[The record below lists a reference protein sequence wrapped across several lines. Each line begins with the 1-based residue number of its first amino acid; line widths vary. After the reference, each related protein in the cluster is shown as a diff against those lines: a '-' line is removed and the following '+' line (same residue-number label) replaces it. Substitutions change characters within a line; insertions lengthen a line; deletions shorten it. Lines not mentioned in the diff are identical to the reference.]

1 MARDSLTLRLSGDDI
16 PLADFAKAMAKLSEL
31 IAALSQELEGDDP
44 IDWTVS
50 DLERSSAIA
59 TAQGVA
65 KRIETVERVV
75 VAYEQVGE
83 ALESHAPVPYS
94 AKARAAALGITSI
107 LGGRV
112 DAVTFETVAVEKT
125 VRLRPVPTP
134 AVHDIVQ
141 KGAVRGR
148 VQTLSNRGA
157 LRFTLFDLL
166 HDKAVSCY
174 LAEGREGLMLD
185 AWGKVA
191 IVEGMVRRD
200 TFTGR
205 PVSVREVSALTV
217 QPDSP
222 SGSYRRARGA
232 VPLPPGGLL
241 PEDAIRRF
249 RDA

>member
-1 MARDSLTLRLSGDDI
+1 MG
-16 PLADFAKAMAKLSEL
+16 KLSQL
-31 IAALSQELEGDDP
+31 VAALSTELQGDDP

-59 TAQGVA
+59 TAYGLA
-65 KRIETVERVV
+65 RSPATVERVV
-75 VAYEQVGE
+75 VAFEKVGE
-83 ALESHAPVPYS
+83 ALETGAPVQYS
-94 AKARAAALGITSI
+94 AKARAAAIGLASI
-107 LGGRV
+107 PGGRV
-112 DAVTFETVAVEKT
+112 EAVTFETAAVERT
-125 VRLRPVPTP
+125 VRLRPLPAP
-134 AVHDIVQ
+134 AVYDFVQ

-148 VQTLSNRGA
+148 VQTLSNRGV
-157 LRFTLFDLL
+157 LRFTMFDLL

-174 LAEGREGLMLD
+174 LAEGREELMLD

-200 TFTGR
+200 ASTGR
-205 PVSVREVSALTV
+205 PVSVREVTALTV

-222 SGSYRRARGA
+222 SGSYRKARGA